1 MTLLPLF
8 FLNTAKIRKIL
19 VNQSKV
25 VPFMKKIWSSVKPYL
40 RWLILGGTLFFLAK
54 TLKDNWQDVAAIQ
67 LESSGFLKL
76 FLAFSA
82 TLIAHIWAGLV
93 WGSILQSFQQP
104 VQYRWVIPIYLKTNI
119 AKYLPGNVW
128 HYYGRIL
135 AVTKAGGS
143 LEAATVSVLLE
154 PLLMAAAALLV
165 ALIGSSLGWVNTRD
179 LIDFRLQFFS
189 LSLVCLAV
197 HPRILNPL
205 LHLLS
210 HLKGKTSNSHFQLQD
225 YPLLPLLGEL
235 LFLGLRGA
243 GFLLTFT
250 ALTVVDTSYMPLLFS
265 VFSLAWVLGLVIPTP
280 GGLGVFETTA
290 IALLSPYFPTAIILS
305 VVAVFRLI
313 SILAE
318 IVGAGLGILSDRF
331 FKTP

>member
-1 MTLLPLF
+1 
-8 FLNTAKIRKIL
+8 
-19 VNQSKV
+19 
-25 VPFMKKIWSSVKPYL
+25 MKKIWSSVKPYL
-40 RWLILGGTLFFLAK
+40 RWLILGGTLFFLVKA
-54 TLKDNWQDVAAIQ
+54 LKDNWQDVTAIQ
-67 LESSGFLKL
+67 VESSGFLKL
-76 FLAFSA
+76 FFAFSI

-93 WGSILQSFQQP
+93 WGNILQSFKQP

-154 PLLMAAAALLV
+154 PLLMATAALLV
-165 ALIGSSLGWVNTRD
+165 ALIASLLGLVNTKD
-179 LIDFRLQFFS
+179 IIDFRLQVFS
-189 LSLVCLAV
+189 LCVVCLAV
-197 HPRILNPL
+197 HPRVLNL
-205 LHLLS
+205 AVQLLS
-210 HLKGKTSNSHFQLQD
+210 RFKGKTANSNFQLQY

-243 GFLLTFT
+243 GFLLTFS
-250 ALTVVDTSYMPLLFS
+250 ALTIVNTSYIPLLFS
-265 VFSLAWVLGLVIPTP
+265 TFSIAWVLGLVIPTP

-290 IALLSPYFPTAIILS
+290 IALLSSYFPTGIILS
-305 VVAVFRLI
+305 VVAIFRLI

-318 IVGAGLGILSDRF
+318 ILGAGLGLLIDRF
-331 FKTP
+331 SQSS

>member
-1 MTLLPLF
+1 
-8 FLNTAKIRKIL
+8 
-19 VNQSKV
+19 
-25 VPFMKKIWSSVKPYL
+25 MKKTWSSVKPYL
-40 RWLILGGTLFFLAK
+40 RWLIIGGTLFFLVK

-67 LESSGFLKL
+67 VDSSGLLRIFFAFLI
-76 FLAFSA
+76 

-104 VQYRWVIPIYLKTNI
+104 VQYRWVLPIYLKTNI

-135 AVTKAGGS
+135 AVIKAGGS

-165 ALIGSSLGWVNTRD
+165 ALIASRLGLINTQVN
-179 LIDFRLQFFS
+179 IDFRLQIVS
-189 LSLVCLAV
+189 LSVVCLAV
-197 HPRILNPL
+197 HPRILNPVL
-205 LHLLS
+205 QLLS
-210 HLKGKTSNSHFQLQD
+210 RLKGKTSNPTFQIQH

-235 LFLGLRGA
+235 FFLGLRGA

-250 ALTVVDTSYMPLLFS
+250 ALTGLNNSYIPLIFS
-265 VFSLAWVLGLVIPTP
+265 AFSIAWVLGLIIPTP
-280 GGLGVFETTA
+280 GGLGVFETTT
-290 IALLSPYFPTAIILS
+290 IALLSPYFSTGIILS
-305 VVAVFRLI
+305 VVAVFRLV

-318 IVGAGLGILSDRF
+318 IVGAGLGFLGDHFS
-331 FKTP
+331 KSP